1 MTCAITMYMLDRR
14 TACRFDNGLRM
25 IHSRHSPIVCVY
37 MYEACRYLW
46 FFPCVVFVF
55 YEFVKDINAVFNT
68 LNLRENIHSSVPMFW
83 LVFIPPFYSFYYCF
97 NTPFLDK
104 P

>member
-46 FFPCVVFVF
+46 FFALLCFWVLCVCEG
-55 YEFVKDINAVFNT
+55 Y
-68 LNLRENIHSSVPMFW
+68 RC
-83 LVFIPPFYSFYYCF
+83 SFEH
-97 NTPFLDK
+97 LELEGK
-104 P
+104 H